1 MAIKVLSTEI
11 ESMRG
16 EREFIAELSALSV
29 IRHENLVRLRGC
41 CVDGAGRYLV
51 YDYMDNNSLTHT
63 LLGKPMLLIS
73 KFDYLNDPHFNYWY
87 FNWLILGDFVI
98 FLKQIIDSYNECK

>member
-73 KFDYLNDPHFNYWY
+73 KFDSYWY